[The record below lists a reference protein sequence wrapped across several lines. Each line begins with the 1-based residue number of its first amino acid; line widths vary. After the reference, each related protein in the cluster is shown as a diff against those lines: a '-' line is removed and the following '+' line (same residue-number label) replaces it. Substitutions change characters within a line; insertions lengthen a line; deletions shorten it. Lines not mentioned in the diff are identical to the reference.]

1 MARKPASMYRDITQM
16 AFTRK
21 EYTGGIPQSTLLQ
34 FESGTPQRDFP
45 VIMLL
50 LTNERMQVR
59 SQALEAGRISC
70 NRHLEK
76 HVGKNNFYFKVRLI
90 PHHILRENKQATGA
104 GADRVSQGMRRAFG
118 TNVGQAARVKQDQ
131 AIYELRTTPEFGM
144 HCKEALRK
152 AGMKMPTPCRV
163 FVSKGV
169 EILAK
174 ASS

>member
-16 AFTRK
+16 AYTRR
-21 EYTGGIPQSTLLQ
+21 EYTGGIPQSTLLS
-34 FESGTPQRDFP
+34 FESGTPQKDFA
-45 VIMLL
+45 VTLL
-50 LTNERMQVR
+50 LVTNERMQVR
-59 SQALEAGRISC
+59 SQALEAGRISA

-76 HVGKNNFYFKVRLI
+76 HVGKSNFFFKVRVI
-90 PHHILRENKQATGA
+90 PHHIIRENKQATGA

-118 TNVGQAARVKQDQ
+118 TNVGQAARVEQDQ
-131 AIYELRTTPEFGM
+131 AIYEIRTTPELGK

-163 FVSKGV
+163 TVTKGL
-169 EILAK
+169 EALAK